1 MTESSDYES
10 VQVFIG
16 VDVGKDTHH
25 AVAINR
31 SGKRLFDKA
40 LPNDEN
46 KLRSLI
52 SDLKQHGQI
61 LLVVDQPA
69 TIGALPVAVAR
80 SEGVLVGYLPGLAMR
95 RIADLHAGE
104 AKTDARDAAIIAEA
118 ARTLPHAL
126 RTLKLADEQI
136 AELSMLCGFDDDLA
150 AQTTQASNRIRG
162 LLTQIHPALE
172 RVLGPRLDHP
182 AVLDLLQRYPSPE
195 KLASL
200 GEKKLA
206 AQLCKLAPRL
216 GKRLAADIAQALAE
230 QTVVVPGTNAAAVVL
245 PRLAL
250 QLITLRKQRD
260 EVALAVEQRVLAHP
274 LYPVLTS
281 MPGVGVRTAARLLT
295 EVACRAFASVAHLA
309 AYAGLAPVTRRSGSS
324 IRGEHPSRRGNKA
337 LKRALFLSA
346 FAALRDPL
354 SRAYYTRKMSQ
365 GKRHNQALIALA
377 RRRCDVLFAMMRDG
391 TFIPRRRHNML
402 DNLIGHP
409 GIPLRLC
416 HRNPPFISGQPDS
429 RLFLR
434 FSPVV
439 MPVKVARCFHDHTGW
454 FNNIRRNILMATPVS
469 LMDDQ
474 MVDMAF
480 ITQLTGLTDKWFYKL
495 IKVGGFPAPI
505 KMGRSSRWLKS
516 EVEAWL
522 QARIAQSRP

>member
-182 AVLDLLQRYPSPE
+182 AVLDLPAISSPE

-281 MPGVGVRTAARLLT
+281 MP
-295 EVACRAFASVAHLA
+295 ESV
-309 AYAGLAPVTRRSGSS
+309 SG
-324 IRGEHPSRRGNKA
+324 P
-337 LKRALFLSA
+337 
-346 FAALRDPL
+346 
-354 SRAYYTRKMSQ
+354 
-365 GKRHNQALIALA
+365 
-377 RRRCDVLFAMMRDG
+377 
-391 TFIPRRRHNML
+391 
-402 DNLIGHP
+402 
-409 GIPLRLC
+409 
-416 HRNPPFISGQPDS
+416 QPDS
-429 RLFLR
+429 SPRSPAAPSPLSHISLLMLALR
-434 FSPVV
+434 
-439 MPVKVARCFHDHTGW
+439 R
-454 FNNIRRNILMATPVS
+454 
-469 LMDDQ
+469 
-474 MVDMAF
+474 
-480 ITQLTGLTDKWFYKL
+480 
-495 IKVGGFPAPI
+495 
-505 KMGRSSRWLKS
+505 
-516 EVEAWL
+516 
-522 QARIAQSRP
+522 